1 MKGRLRSVLFC
12 SVVAA
17 LGATVGFVIAR
28 MVPAD
33 LPMAKVNLAGE
44 HSAAITVTRADGSTA
59 AGEPWTLRFLSDG
72 NVSGIGIT
80 YGNPPRTKQIKP
92 TGVSMDLTLSAG
104 IVPED
109 GVIELRGLPG
119 GENTQMLHLF
129 VGRAGYL
136 GLSLPD
142 DAKTHESF
150 SLQLPAD
157 LKAGDQA
164 PPMEVVRVSDST
176 ITTLPSSGKVAYLE
190 FWGVHCGPCQE
201 PLAQLDDLARRR
213 GKEWQSRVQLAS
225 ICLDPINDVRRHVAT
240 HSLKHA
246 DHFIPTGDHPA
257 GGTPNPFGVLG
268 VPRAFL
274 IDATGRIVWAGHPAE
289 FDVEREIE
297 SLLMD

>member
-1 MKGRLRSVLFC
+1 MKGRLRIVLC
-12 SVVAA
+12 CGMIAVLA
-17 LGATVGFVIAR
+17 GTVGFVIAR

-33 LPMAKVNLAGE
+33 LPLAKVNLSGE
-44 HSAAITVTRADGSTA
+44 HSAAITVTRADGLTA

-72 NVSGIGIT
+72 NVSSIGVT
-80 YGNPPRTKQIKP
+80 YGNPRRTRQIKP
-92 TGVSMDLTLSAG
+92 SGISMDLTLSAG

-150 SLQLPAD
+150 SLKLPAD

-164 PPMEVVRVSDST
+164 PIMEVVRVSDST
-176 ITTLPSSGKVAYLE
+176 TTTLPRSEKVAYLE
-190 FWGVHCGPCQE
+190 FWGVHCRPCQE
-201 PLAQLDDLARRR
+201 PLAHLDDLARRR

-225 ICLDPINDVRRHVAT
+225 VCLDPINDVSRHVAT
-240 HSLKHA
+240 RSLKHV
-246 DHFIPTGDHPA
+246 DHFIPTSDHPT
-257 GGTPNPFGVLG
+257 GGTPNPSGVLG

-274 IDATGRIVWAGHPAE
+274 IDATGRIIWVGHPNGY
-289 FDVEREIE
+289 DVEPEIE
-297 SLLMD
+297 ALLME